1 MRGYLGDTCA
11 ISEFQKP
18 APDLGVVAWFAR
30 TDLSLLYLSAFTI
43 GELRYGI
50 DLLKDRKKRT
60 VLERWL
66 LSDVLGEFDGRVL
79 GIDTDDADLWGRL
92 RAKAKAAGKPVA
104 VIDAMLAAT
113 ALRHNL
119 AIVTRNESDLR
130 PAGVE
135 VVNPWSKT
143 NTPRR

>member
-1 MRGYLGDTCA
+1 MSGYLVDTCA

-18 APDLGVVAWFAR
+18 NPDLGVVAWFAR
-30 TDLSLLYLSAFTI
+30 MDLALLYLSAFTI

-50 DLLKDRKKRT
+50 ELLKDRKKRT
-60 VLERWL
+60 ALERWL
-66 LSDVLGEFDGRVL
+66 LSDVLAEFNGRVL

-92 RAKAKAAGKPVA
+92 RAKARAAGKSVA
-104 VIDAMLAAT
+104 VIDAILAAT

-119 AIVTRNESDLR
+119 TIVTRNEGDFR
-130 PAGVE
+130 NAGVD

-143 NTPRR
+143 NSP